1 MANDTI
7 VLRTIYI
14 QVFVKLF
21 EELAHQSFLDSGVGK
36 LIFINLL

>member
-21 EELAHQSFLDSGVGK
+21 EELAHQKSK
-36 LIFINLL
+36 TQRYTC